1 MEGRKVKN
9 IVILLLL
16 LVNGFL
22 LVLVSSRQ
30 GEERRYE
37 QSALTQAIQ
46 VLAQNNIVVSEEAVD
61 DAGGLSPQTVERSA
75 DGEAALVQALLGET
89 VTGENRGGG
98 LYLYTGSRGE
108 VSFRAGGEL
117 SAVFQDDSR
126 WYTDDPESRAAQ
138 LLRDMELEAELLSVE
153 EKGSSVVLVFRQ
165 LWKGAPVFSDQ
176 LTFLYSGGRLQS
188 LAGAVVV
195 GSQSAVEPGNV
206 LTRPTA
212 LLRFLDDVLQS
223 RDVCTAVVSMKAGY
237 RTAQDLTGTTRLVP
251 YWLIST
257 DTAEYYMDAATGDLT
272 RIAGE

>member
-46 VLAQNNIVVSEEAVD
+46 VLAQNNIAVSEEAVD
-61 DAGGLSPQTVERSA
+61 DASGLFPQTVERST
-75 DGEAALVQALLGET
+75 DGEAAVVQALLGEE
-89 VTGENRGGG
+89 VAGENRGGG
-98 LYLYTGSRGE
+98 LYLYTGSCGE

-117 SAVFQDDSR
+117 SAVLQDDAR
-126 WYTDDPESRAAQ
+126 WYTDDPENHAAQ
-138 LLRDMELEAELLSVE
+138 LLRDMELEAERLSVE
-153 EKGSSVVLVFRQ
+153 ERGDGTAVVFRQ
-165 LWKGAPVFSDQ
+165 LWKGVPVFSNQ
-176 LTFLYSGGRLQS
+176 LTFLYSGGQLRS
-188 LAGAVVV
+188 LTGVVV
-195 GSQSAVEPGNV
+195 IGGQAAVEQGNV

-212 LLRFLDDVLQS
+212 LLRFLDDVLES
-223 RDVCTAVVSMKAGY
+223 RDVCTAVLSMKAGY
-237 RTAQDLTGTTRLVP
+237 RTAQDLSGTTRLTP

-257 DTAEYYMDAATGDLT
+257 DTADYYMDAATGDLT